1 MWLGGWGSNCI
12 PQSGR
17 CFLCLNVCVCV
28 CVCGSV
34 YFICGFFDEERV
46 AGPLRER
53 KKESGMR
60 NRERDR
66 ERQRQRDS

>member
-1 MWLGGWGSNCI
+1 M
-12 PQSGR
+12 
-17 CFLCLNVCVCV
+17 CLNVCVCV
-28 CVCGSV
+28 CMCGSV